1 MKLMKSLPMILAF
14 LLGACAPAATTIS
27 TTSEPRTL
35 TVMTHDSFAVSE
47 DVVATFEA
55 QHNARLEFRSAGD
68 TGTALNKAILAK
80 GAPLADVFYGVDN
93 TFLSRALKEDIF
105 APYDSSLLSQI
116 PDSFQLDPQNRL
128 LPVDYGDVCLNVD
141 LDYFRELQ
149 LPIPQTLDDLLKP
162 EYAGLLVVTN
172 PATSSPGLAFLMAT
186 IAQYGDP
193 GYLEYWR
200 TLRENHLEVVND
212 WESAYYTA
220 FTRAGGTFP
229 IVLSYAS
236 SPVFEV
242 IYAETPL
249 ETPPTSAI
257 TSAGMCFRQVEFVG
271 ILQGTENQDLAE
283 KWVDFMLSTTFQED
297 MPLQMFVFPVNQQ
310 AKLDERFTQH
320 LVNPDQPASLPYEE
334 IAAKREAW
342 IQAWTETV
350 LR

>member
-1 MKLMKSLPMILAF
+1 MKTIKYLPMILAF
-14 LLGACAPAATTIS
+14 LLAACVPAATTTS
-27 TTSEPRTL
+27 NTSEPRTL

-47 DVVATFEA
+47 EVVAAFEA
-55 QHNARLEFRSAGD
+55 QHNTRLEFRSAGD

-105 APYDSSLLSQI
+105 IPYDSPMLADV
-116 PDSFQLDPQNRL
+116 PESFQLDPENRL
-128 LPVDYGDVCLNVD
+128 LPIDFGDVCLNID
-141 LDYFRELQ
+141 LDYFGVHQLQ
-149 LPIPQTLDDLLKP
+149 IPQTLDDLLKP

-200 TLRENHLEVVND
+200 NLRENNLGVVND
-212 WESAYYTA
+212 WESAYYTE
-220 FTRAGGTFP
+220 FTRASGIYP

-236 SPVFEV
+236 SPAFEV

-249 ETPPTSAI
+249 ETPPTAAI

-283 KWVDFMLSTTFQED
+283 EWVDFMLSTTFQED

-310 AKLDERFTQH
+310 AKLDERFTRY
-320 LVNPDQPASLPYEE
+320 LVNPDVPANLPYEE